1 MKAILSAIG
10 YSLCSSTLL
19 LLNKGSLQYLPYGS
33 LLSIIQ
39 FVISIIIILII
50 DFLGY
55 DQIDRLEW
63 KKVKYYL
70 KYVILFIFTIYSNMK
85 SLTTVNVETVIVF
98 RSCSPIAVSIIEY
111 LLLNRSFPSFKSLVS
126 LIGVAAGAVVY
137 CISDSQLKLEG
148 LSAYSWVLIYFV
160 LITTEMTYGKVIIS
174 SVKMDSIWG
183 SVYYCA
189 VLSLPLLL
197 LIELFEGNLNN
208 KLLAITSI
216 PTTGWLVIGT
226 SSIFAALIGYTGWLC
241 RSLVS
246 ATSYTLIGVVNKFI
260 TVIMNVIFFQKHA
273 SNTGLLAVCL
283 CLTFGTFYEQAPFRS
298 PKNE

>member
-1 MKAILSAIG
+1 MILFQILSGIG

-55 DQIDRLEW
+55 DKIDRLEW

-70 KYVILFIFTIYSNMK
+70 KYVILFIITIYSNMK

-126 LIGVAAGAVVY
+126 LIGVAAAAVVY
-137 CISDSQLKLEG
+137 WISDSQLKLEG

-226 SSIFAALIGYTGWLC
+226 SSIFAALIG
-241 RSLVS
+241 
-246 ATSYTLIGVVNKFI
+246 
-260 TVIMNVIFFQKHA
+260 
-273 SNTGLLAVCL
+273 
-283 CLTFGTFYEQAPFRS
+283 
-298 PKNE
+298 

>member
-1 MKAILSAIG
+1 MILFQILSGIG

-39 FVISIIIILII
+39 FVISIIIILMI

-55 DQIDRLEW
+55 DKIDRLEW
-63 KKVKYYL
+63 SKIKYYL

-148 LSAYSWVLIYFV
+148 LSAYSWVLVYFV

-197 LIELFEGNLNN
+197 LIEFFEGNLNN

-216 PTTGWLVIGT
+216 PTAGWLVIGT
-226 SSIFAALIGYTGWLC
+226 SSIFAALIG
-241 RSLVS
+241 
-246 ATSYTLIGVVNKFI
+246 
-260 TVIMNVIFFQKHA
+260 
-273 SNTGLLAVCL
+273 
-283 CLTFGTFYEQAPFRS
+283 
-298 PKNE
+298 

>member
-1 MKAILSAIG
+1 MILFQILSGIG

-55 DQIDRLEW
+55 DKIDRLEW

-126 LIGVAAGAVVY
+126 LIGVAAAAVVY
-137 CISDSQLKLEG
+137 WISDSQLKLEG

-226 SSIFAALIGYTGWLC
+226 SSIFAALIG
-241 RSLVS
+241 
-246 ATSYTLIGVVNKFI
+246 
-260 TVIMNVIFFQKHA
+260 
-273 SNTGLLAVCL
+273 
-283 CLTFGTFYEQAPFRS
+283 
-298 PKNE
+298 